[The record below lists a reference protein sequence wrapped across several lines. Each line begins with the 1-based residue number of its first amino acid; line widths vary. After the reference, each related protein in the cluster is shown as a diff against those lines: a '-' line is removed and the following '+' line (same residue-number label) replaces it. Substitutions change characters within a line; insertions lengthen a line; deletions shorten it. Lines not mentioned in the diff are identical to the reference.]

1 MSKQHQ
7 QSKARTDRRIIR
19 MKRVREKYPLSE
31 SSIYEKIKRGLFPA
45 PFTLSEGG
53 RARGWFEDEI
63 DDYLEKLAVSQKGD
77 HDE

>member
-7 QSKARTDRRIIR
+7 QSKARKDRRIIR
-19 MKRVREKYPLSE
+19 MKGVRAKYPLSE
-31 SSIYEKIKRGLFPA
+31 SSIYDKIKRGLFPA
-45 PFTLSEGG
+45 PFTLSKGG